1 MDDTR
6 HPILVRRPPR
16 PRWALLALPPL
27 LALALWPGVFPGL
40 PRVPRLLLA
49 AGLFAALWT
58 WSRARRSRTR
68 GRAGSRGG
76 RVPRGPRVRRSP
88 FAVPP
93 RGDRVRAAIRTRG
106 AVTIRPV
113 EELAAEPGWLHLVS
127 ASSGEPLER
136 ALIEIGIGFSGP
148 GMRVALVDGARRLR
162 AHDRFRVAE
171 RPGLLECLAG
181 EAWASDCVRPVREGL
196 WLLPRGGPLRAEAW
210 PQLGRVLDELRP
222 RFDRVVMALDFA
234 TPREAGPPLAER
246 GAVGW
251 WCHENGASGLPGALS
266 ERLGIPLRNLGLSP
280 PDEVLLEG
288 AEARPPA
295 PAETPPTLV
304 DCDLQVRERLRF
316 LLWMHRVRDESR
328 REVESPLARV

>member
-6 HPILVRRPPR
+6 HPILVRRPSR

-40 PRVPRLLLA
+40 PLVPRLLLA
-49 AGLFAALWT
+49 VGLFAALWT
-58 WSRARRSRTR
+58 WSRARSRAR
-68 GRAGSRGG
+68 GRPGSRGR
-76 RVPRGPRVRRSP
+76 RVARGQRARAGP

-106 AVTIRPV
+106 AVVIRRV

-136 ALIEIGIGFSGP
+136 ALIEIGSAFGGP
-148 GMRVALVDGARRLR
+148 GVRVALVDGARRLR
-162 AHDRFRVAE
+162 VHDRFRIAE

-181 EAWASDCVRPVREGL
+181 EAWASDCARPVREGL
-196 WLLPRGGPLRAEAW
+196 WLMPRGGPLRAEAW

-222 RFDRVVMALDFA
+222 RFDRVVVALDFA
-234 TPREAGPPLAER
+234 TPHEAGPPLAER

-251 WCHENGASGLPGALS
+251 WCHENGALGLPSALA
-266 ERLGIPLRNLGLSP
+266 ERLGIPLRNLGLPP
-280 PDEVLLEG
+280 PDEVLHEVTV
-288 AEARPPA
+288 ARPPA
-295 PAETPPTLV
+295 RVEVPPTLV

-328 REVESPLARV
+328 REVETPLARV